1 MSSSYSHIR
10 VEKGSDG
17 VAVLTLDNPNG
28 SMNVICPELI
38 ADLNAAIAELK
49 DDGAVTG
56 VILTSAKPSF
66 MAGADIKEM
75 VTAYGRLDRK
85 GAYAFSQGA
94 SQPLR
99 ALEQIGKPVVCAMNG
114 LALGGGLE
122 VALAAHWR
130 VLADDPKAI
139 VGFPEVN
146 LGLLPGA
153 GGTQRTVRMIG
164 AEKALG
170 ILLTGKTLKP
180 AEALKLGLVDAIAPT
195 DQLMARAREW
205 LASSPEPSQKWDRK
219 GFFQPEMR
227 GMLVPEVAMGA
238 SVAAAQ
244 VARDAGYNM
253 PAPIALLS
261 AVFEGMQLPMD
272 KALSVESKYF
282 ATLLADPVAR
292 NIMRTTFVSKQAAE
306 KGARRPAGV
315 PKTTYTKVGVLG
327 AGMMGA
333 GIALV
338 TAAAGI
344 DVVLIDRDTA
354 TAEKGKAYSAKVWGK
369 AVERGQMAQ
378 DRMDAQLARIVPTD
392 DFALLEG
399 CQLVVEAV
407 FEDAGIKAETTR
419 KAEAVI
425 PAGAVFAS
433 NTSTLPITGLAE
445 ASARPDQFIGMHF
458 FSPVDRMGLV
468 ELIMGE
474 KTSPETLAKSLDF
487 IAQIRKTPIV
497 VNDSRGFYTSRVFQT
512 LVFEG
517 AAMLEEGV
525 EPARIENAA
534 RSAGF
539 PVGPL
544 ALLDEVT
551 LDLCVKIVEQAVAQN
566 DPNYVI
572 RGGLTVMEKMIAL
585 GRSSRKAGACFYDY
599 PADGSAKHLW
609 PGLKEQFPPA
619 AQQPDQDHLKTRFLY
634 AQAIETARC
643 LEQGVLETVEDADL
657 GAVYGWGFPAWT
669 GGTLSYID
677 TIGIEPFVREAERL
691 AQQYGER
698 FAPSAWLRERAA
710 KGQAFYPPARA
721 A

>member
-1 MSSSYSHIR
+1 MSHSYSHIR

-17 VAVLTLDNPNG
+17 IAFVTLDNPNG
-28 SMNVICPELI
+28 SMNVICPELL
-38 ADLNAAIAELK
+38 ADLNAAITELK
-49 DDGAVTG
+49 DDAAVTG
-56 VILTSAKPSF
+56 IILTSAKPTF

-94 SQPLR
+94 SQVLR
-99 ALEQIGKPVVCAMNG
+99 ALETMGKPVACAING

-130 VLADDPKAI
+130 VLADDPRAI
-139 VGFPEVN
+139 IGFPEVN

-170 ILLTGKTLKP
+170 ILLTGKNLKP
-180 AEALKLGLVDAIAPT
+180 AEALKLGLVDAIAPA
-195 DQLMARAREW
+195 DQLVAKAREW
-205 LASSPEPSQKWDRK
+205 LASNPEPSQIWDRK

-227 GMLVPEVAMGA
+227 GMMVPEVAMGA
-238 SVAAAQ
+238 SIAAAQ
-244 VARDAGYNM
+244 IARDAGYNM

-272 KALSVESKYF
+272 KGLSVESKYF

-315 PKTTYTKVGVLG
+315 PKTPYTKVGVLG

-333 GIALV
+333 GIACV

-344 DVVLIDRDTA
+344 EVVLIDRDTA

-378 DRMDAQLARIVPTD
+378 DKMHAQLARITATD

-407 FEDAGIKAETTR
+407 FEDIGIKAETTR

-425 PAGAVFAS
+425 PASAVYAS
-433 NTSTLPITGLAE
+433 NTSTLPISGLAE

-468 ELIMGE
+468 ELIMG
-474 KTSPETLAKSLDF
+474 KQTSPETLAKALDF

-517 AAMLEEGV
+517 VAMLEEGA

-534 RSAGF
+534 KAAGF

-551 LDLCVKIVEQAVAQN
+551 MDLCVKIVEQAIEQK

-572 RGGLTVMEKMIAL
+572 RGGLPVMQRMIEL
-585 GRSSRKAGACFYDY
+585 GRGSRKAGAGFYEY
-599 PADGSAKHLW
+599 PSDGTPKHLW
-609 PGLKEQFPPA
+609 NGLRNEFPPA
-619 AQQPDQDHLKTRFLY
+619 ANQPAQDELKTRFLY
-634 AQAIETARC
+634 VQAIETARC
-643 LEQGVLETVEDADL
+643 LEQGVLETAEDGDL

-677 TIGIEPFVREAERL
+677 TIGVAEFVREADRL
-691 AQQYGER
+691 AQAYGPR
-698 FAPSAWLRERAA
+698 FAPSAWLRDRAA
-710 KGQAFYPPARA
+710 KGEGFYPTARA